1 MNQLHPLGSLWLG
14 LICWAYIKTFKFV
27 EQCDFCFSFCLG
39 FVLWWVF
46 FLYAFFE
53 LIKVFITNN
62 LIIIYK
68 LSTIESLYYKERVFT
83 TILVF
88 LDFCHNLRK
97 IAKEKENININIKK
111 YVLYVW
117 MCQYLMANHSPII
130 LF

>member
-1 MNQLHPLGSLWLG
+1 
-14 LICWAYIKTFKFV
+14 
-27 EQCDFCFSFCLG
+27 LG

-97 IAKEKENININIKK
+97 IAKEKIYININIKK

-117 MCQYLMANHSPII
+117 MCHYLMANHSPII